1 VPAKGTDAIRCY
13 LLARNA
19 VHAAMAGRTNCVI
32 SNISGNA
39 YTLVPTQLV
48 CTERQKVDLNSD
60 LWKAVLDATGQFT
73 SFNPGNTIRQVP

>member
-1 VPAKGTDAIRCY
+1 MGTDAICCY

-32 SNISGNA
+32 ANITGNT

-48 CTERQKVDLNSD
+48 CTERNKVDLEGH
-60 LWKAVLDATGQFT
+60 LWKAVLDATSQLHY
-73 SFNPGNTIRQVP
+73 FNNDLNPLVVP